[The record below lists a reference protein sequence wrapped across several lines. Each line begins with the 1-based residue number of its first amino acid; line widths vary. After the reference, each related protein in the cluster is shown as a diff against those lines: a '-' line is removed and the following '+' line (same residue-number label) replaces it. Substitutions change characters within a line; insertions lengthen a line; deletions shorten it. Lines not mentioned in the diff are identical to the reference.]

1 MEEARA
7 LIPDI
12 EGVVVKEGLVPEVRG
27 LAQAPTLSQPPQKER
42 ELIREGA
49 KRAMARVRSMAPFRF
64 EPPYTLR
71 TQFTE
76 AKYADEDANRPNVTR
91 IDATTI
97 EVEGT
102 DFLSL

>member
-1 MEEARA
+1 
-7 LIPDI
+7 
-12 EGVVVKEGLVPEVRG
+12 
-27 LAQAPTLSQPPQKER
+27 
-42 ELIREGA
+42 
-49 KRAMARVRSMAPFRF
+49 MARVRSMAPFRF